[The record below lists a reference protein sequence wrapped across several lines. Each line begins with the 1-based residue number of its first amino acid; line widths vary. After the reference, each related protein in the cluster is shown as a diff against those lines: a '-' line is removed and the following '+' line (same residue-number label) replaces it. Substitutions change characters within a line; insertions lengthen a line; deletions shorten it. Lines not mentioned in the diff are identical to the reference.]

1 MMNFAE
7 IVEKEKDVLFEILSK
22 IISFPSINPP
32 GNEGDAQK
40 WVAGKFQEFGLDC
53 DMFEVFPGRPDVV
66 GFLKGTGKGRSLI
79 LNGHIDV
86 VPARLLEEWS
96 SDPFEAVFK
105 DERVYGR
112 GVTDM
117 KGALACFLFIGF
129 LLKKYNI
136 RLSGDLLIQ
145 SVVGEEQGEPGT
157 QVCLD
162 RGYRADFAIV
172 GESSEAKQVLAG
184 VGILRGSI
192 EVKSPYTLHFGARRL
207 VIQTGG
213 GQEGANAIE
222 KMSTRIIPCLLD
234 LERHWAVMKS
244 HPLLIPGMG
253 LINIFNIKA
262 EGHPAIMPHTCSIEF
277 VVTQYPEEL
286 EEDLKHEIED
296 TVRRVCEADMW
307 LRKYPAQIEWLK
319 GSHSFRFF
327 PHSYDTESEPVRLLA
342 KSYKSITGEDVV
354 FGGRGGMTDAGV
366 LVRGGVPAVVYGPGK
381 IHQSHRVNEWVWVKD
396 LVIYSKTILDFVVN
410 WCGSSMPPI
419 TK

>member
-145 SVVGEEQGEPGT
+145 SVVGEEQGELANPLRLSRYW
-157 QVCLD
+157 Q
-162 RGYRADFAIV
+162 
-172 GESSEAKQVLAG
+172 ESVFYVDQLKLKAHTL
-184 VGILRGSI
+184 
-192 EVKSPYTLHFGARRL
+192 YT
-207 VIQTGG
+207 
-213 GQEGANAIE
+213 
-222 KMSTRIIPCLLD
+222 
-234 LERHWAVMKS
+234 
-244 HPLLIPGMG
+244 
-253 LINIFNIKA
+253 
-262 EGHPAIMPHTCSIEF
+262 
-277 VVTQYPEEL
+277 
-286 EEDLKHEIED
+286 
-296 TVRRVCEADMW
+296 
-307 LRKYPAQIEWLK
+307 
-319 GSHSFRFF
+319 
-327 PHSYDTESEPVRLLA
+327 SEPVDWLSRP
-342 KSYKSITGEDVV
+342 EE
-354 FGGRGGMTDAGV
+354 GRKV
-366 LVRGGVPAVVYGPGK
+366 LMLSKRCQPESFPAFWTWRDIG
-381 IHQSHRVNEWVWVKD
+381 R
-396 LVIYSKTILDFVVN
+396 
-410 WCGSSMPPI
+410 
-419 TK
+419 